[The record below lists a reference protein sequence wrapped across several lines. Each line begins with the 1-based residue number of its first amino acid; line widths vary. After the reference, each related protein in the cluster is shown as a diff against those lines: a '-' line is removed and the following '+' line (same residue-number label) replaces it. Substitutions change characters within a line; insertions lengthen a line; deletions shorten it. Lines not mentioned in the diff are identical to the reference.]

1 MDCSHTLS
9 RWQPQVR
16 VAYDYYPF
24 GLTWHN
30 PAAADTPEGRHDH
43 AYQDKEFQWNEFG
56 AGAGMALYDFH
67 ARMYDPATATWSVP
81 DPAEQFS
88 NPYLAMGNNPVVGV
102 DPDGRFVLSAVI
114 VGTLVG
120 AYVGGAMAAG
130 ADNKSGFDAN
140 PFDGSWKGTKWYMGA
155 LIGGAVGA
163 GLGYGLGT
171 LAMGMKASSGT
182 SILGKA
188 ISQEVSRNLFSSIVS
203 GTVNT
208 ISNYDPKKGF
218 GWHTLGDFAAGAI
231 GGYTGSAFGMGWGV
245 HIGGLMNVINKDIQ
259 SKTGFDSNY
268 EAGQAYVGGGLSS
281 LAGMQM
287 AGMTGPVAIPGDHKI
302 VKLTN
307 KFLGYGIQSTASDFA
322 YSEKKDFVSRSFGQH
337 AAMFIV
343 GGTAGTVL
351 SEVYKGGLSDVG
363 RAYVRNKPYTNTWR
377 FLLVTTVGAIEY
389 HSTSL
394 IKGGGIS
401 PYVGRPQLNKG
412 TSIVFKNLLY
422 SLLNIN

>member
-81 DPAEQFS
+81 DPAEQFA
-88 NPYLAMGNNPVVGV
+88 NPYLAMGNSPVMGV
-102 DPDGRFVLSAVI
+102 DPDGRFVVSMVI

-140 PFDGSWKGTKWYMGA
+140 PFDGSWKGTKWWIGA

-163 GLGYGLGT
+163 GLGYT
-171 LAMGMKASSGT
+171 AIGMKTSGGI
-182 SILGKA
+182 SILGKT
-188 ISQEVSRNLFSSIVS
+188 ISKEVSRNLFSSIVS

-208 ISNYDPKKGF
+208 ISNYDPEKGF
-218 GWHTLGDFAAGAI
+218 GWHTLGNFAAGAI

-259 SKTGFDSNY
+259 LKTGFDSNY

-302 VKLTN
+302 AKLTN

-322 YSEKKDFVSRSFGQH
+322 YSKKKDFVSRSFGQH

-351 SEVYKGGLSDVG
+351 SEVYKGGLSKSNFPRTD
-363 RAYVRNKPYTNTWR
+363 RLFNSWR
-377 FLLVTTVGAIEY
+377 ILAVATVGAIEFY
-389 HSTSL
+389 HGSFV
-394 IKGGGIS
+394 KGNGVS
-401 PYVGRPQLNKG
+401 PYMKQPQINKG
-412 TSIVFKNLLY
+412 NSIAFKNLLY